1 MSTDAR
7 KTQDRTDSEPL
18 DELDARALTEY
29 MTVLADQ
36 GQARHADDCYTVTTE
51 SGSEYFVDLRGGS
64 CTCPDAMHRDRRCK
78 HQRRAAFA
86 TGARPIPDWVDSDA
100 IDPDLGAH
108 VDGPVMTDGAGI
120 IDTGDDGVIVDDR
133 DAESDVD
140 VVRDVYTYGWE
151 PYEQGGARFVRCER
165 CGAECVPANPDRLA
179 HRDGCT
185 EGR

>member
-1 MSTDAR
+1 MSTKKR
-7 KTQDRTDSEPL
+7 GTQDRTDSEPL

-29 MTVLADQ
+29 MTVLDQ
-36 GQARHADDCYTVTTE
+36 GAARGAEDCYVVVTE
-51 SGSEYFVDLRGGS
+51 SGSEYFVDLRSGS

-86 TGARPIPDWVDSDA
+86 TGARPIPEWVDTDA

-108 VDGPVMTDGAGI
+108 VDGPVMTDGGTGI
-120 IDTGDDGVIVDDR
+120 IDAGDDGVIVDDR
-133 DAESDVD
+133 DGRDTD

-151 PYEQGGARFVRCER
+151 PYEQGGARYVRCER
-165 CGAECVPANPDRLA
+165 CGAECIPADPDRLA
-179 HRDGCT
+179 HHDGCP